1 MTVKEF
7 SALVGVSHQAI
18 YKKLKGRGVALESL
32 KDKATGQLTADGE
45 ALLRS
50 IYNIQ
55 EQVDE
60 QSETTAEEAARV
72 ERKAAP
78 PADPADQKEETWL
91 RNQVAELTAEVERLR
106 NQVATLE
113 EKEKAL
119 TDERDFLRI
128 SLERSQQLQALTA
141 SKIPNPAPALPAS
154 TQAHWL
160 RAWWRRLRSGKQQH
174 GEE

>member
-32 KDKATGQLTADGE
+32 KDKETGQLTEEGE
-45 ALLRS
+45 TLLRR

-55 EQVDE
+55 EQGDE
-60 QSETTAEEAARV
+60 QRETTAEEAEGE
-72 ERKAAP
+72 EREAAP
-78 PADPADQKEETWL
+78 PADHEGENEL
-91 RNQVAELTAEVERLR
+91 RNQVARLQGEVERLR

-119 TDERDFLRI
+119 TEERDFLRV

-154 TQAHWL
+154 TQAHGL

>member
-18 YKKLKGRGVALESL
+18 YKKLKGRGVALDSL
-32 KDKATGQLTADGE
+32 KDKETGQLTADGE
-45 ALLRS
+45 ALLRA
-50 IYNIQ
+50 IYNLKGQ
-55 EQVDE
+55 EERQQE
-60 QSETTAEEAARV
+60 APEEPRNEEAG
-72 ERKAAP
+72 AAP
-78 PADPADQKEETWL
+78 PADQEGETEL
-91 RNQVAELTAEVERLR
+91 RNQVARLQGEVERLR

-113 EKEKAL
+113 EKEAAL
-119 TDERDFLRI
+119 TEERDFLRI

-154 TQAHWL
+154 TQAHGL
-160 RAWWRRLRSGKQQH
+160 RAWWRRLRSGKRQS